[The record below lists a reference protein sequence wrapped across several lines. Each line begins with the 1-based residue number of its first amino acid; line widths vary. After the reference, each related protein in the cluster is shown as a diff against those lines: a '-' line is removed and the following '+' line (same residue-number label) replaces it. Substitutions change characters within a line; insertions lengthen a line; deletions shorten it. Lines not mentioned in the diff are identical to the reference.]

1 MRKVLREVC
10 CEARRKKLTKPSKI
24 HKNIIFDKIEN
35 GESLAN
41 IVKDF
46 KIHTMTKIKAFK
58 NIFCLFYFLFVFLL
72 IPFWNSFLF

>member
-24 HKNIIFDKIEN
+24 HKNLIFDKIEN
-35 GESLAN
+35 GESIAN

-46 KIHTMTKIKAFK
+46 KIHTMTKTVTMTSIH
-58 NIFCLFYFLFVFLL
+58 
-72 IPFWNSFLF
+72 STSD

>member
-24 HKNIIFDKIEN
+24 HKNLTFDKIEN
-35 GESLAN
+35 GESFAN

-46 KIHTMTKIKAFK
+46 KIHTMTKTVTMTSIH
-58 NIFCLFYFLFVFLL
+58 
-72 IPFWNSFLF
+72 STSD

>member
-24 HKNIIFDKIEN
+24 NKNLIFDKIEK

-46 KIHTMTKIKAFK
+46 KIHTMTKTVTMTSIH
-58 NIFCLFYFLFVFLL
+58 
-72 IPFWNSFLF
+72 STSD

>member
-10 CEARRKKLTKPSKI
+10 CEARRTKLTKSSKI
-24 HKNIIFDKIEN
+24 HKNLISDKIEN

-46 KIHTMTKIKAFK
+46 KIHTMTKTVTMTSIH
-58 NIFCLFYFLFVFLL
+58 
-72 IPFWNSFLF
+72 STSD

>member
-24 HKNIIFDKIEN
+24 HKNLIFDKIEN

-41 IVKDF
+41 IIKDF
-46 KIHTMTKIKAFK
+46 KIHTR
-58 NIFCLFYFLFVFLL
+58 
-72 IPFWNSFLF
+72 